1 MGARVSRRL
10 LRWPARNYFADLEPR
25 SREGHPVDDLM
36 AGDSDLR
43 RIRRRYLRHLKR
55 LQACPGSDALLDF
68 EAERNH
74 LDSARVEVAYNI
86 GFEGGLVAGRMEGLR
101 AAGARHRDPEE
112 AALARSIR
120 ATMTATRVAPA
131 QSQAVLIELAWAL
144 AIGTREHPV
153 PRARPSD
160 DRKRRPATR
169 RRRD

>member
-1 MGARVSRRL
+1 VGARVSRRL
-10 LRWPARNYFADLEPR
+10 LRWPTRNYFADLEPR

-55 LQACPGSDALLDF
+55 LQARPGSDALLDF

-86 GFEGGLVAGRMEGLR
+86 GFEGGLVAGRMEGLSATGGR
-101 AAGARHRDPEE
+101 QRGPEE

-120 ATMTATRVAPA
+120 AAMTATHVAPSR
-131 QSQAVLIELAWAL
+131 SQAVLLELAWAL
-144 AIGTREHPV
+144 AIGPGERPAPRTR
-153 PRARPSD
+153 AS
-160 DRKRRPATR
+160 DRKRRPATKR
-169 RRRD
+169 RPE